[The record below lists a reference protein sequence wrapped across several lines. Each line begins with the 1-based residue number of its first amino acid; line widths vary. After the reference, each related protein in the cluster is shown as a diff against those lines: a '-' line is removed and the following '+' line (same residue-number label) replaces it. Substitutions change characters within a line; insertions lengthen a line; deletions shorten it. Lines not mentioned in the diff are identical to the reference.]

1 VALEPI
7 WQGVNSMAKLL
18 LVDDEPT
25 QLDLYARFLAREGH
39 EIKSANCGREAIEMA
54 KIFCPSVVVMD
65 LVLPD
70 MDGTEAIARL
80 LRECKKC
87 GECPKIVIN
96 TGYEKY
102 RFDFRCWGAD
112 AFVVKSSDP
121 SELLS
126 QVKEVLKKTH
136 TSKREREARN

>member
-1 VALEPI
+1 MALEPI
-7 WQGVNSMAKLL
+7 WQGVNSMARLL
-18 LVDDEPT
+18 LVEDEPT
-25 QLDLYARFLAREGH
+25 QLDLYANCLAREGH
-39 EIKSANCGREAIEMA
+39 EIRSASCGREAIEMA
-54 KIFCPSVVVMD
+54 KSFCPSVVVMD

-80 LRECKKC
+80 LGESRRC
-87 GECPKIVIN
+87 GECPKIIIN
-96 TGYEKY
+96 TGHEKY

-121 SELLS
+121 GELLS

-136 TSKREREARN
+136 TSRREREARN